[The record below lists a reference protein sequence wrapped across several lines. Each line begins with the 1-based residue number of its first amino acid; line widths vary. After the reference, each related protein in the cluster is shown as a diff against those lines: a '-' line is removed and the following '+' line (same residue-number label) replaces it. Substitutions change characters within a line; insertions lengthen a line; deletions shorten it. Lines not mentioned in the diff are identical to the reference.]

1 MNNSLS
7 QHLTESINKQ
17 ERVDESLVLGA
28 IVATTCLTYAV
39 APVLNTDFM
48 KSVGEGLG
56 KLLGGFGS
64 LFGNLSKKDSPDDK
78 ASKELHDLLKKKPSD
93 LSPKEKSR
101 LKELAAKFDLS
112 DELSDN
118 ELKRFE
124 EATNSSLNDYDAEED
139 KTTKKTDKKSKSDDN
154 KTADDDTNDDKDNTP
169 VFDNNTM
176 SGLLMLAEKANKNNK
191 DENEKKKNE
200 ALINLL
206 AAASYDKD
214 GNEIPMEDRLSKLK
228 DMVGEDGWE
237 AFKKDINDTY
247 EKNKDSKEFKEALED
262 AKNSIKASDVES
274 FVKSAKEKA
283 KTTLNEIEKE
293 RKKIEDSENN
303 IKELQKKID
312 AGKKEDDIEDLKKQL
327 KDLKQERDELVKN
340 SIVGQASPAVAETIT
355 NTTETKPEGEK
366 EGEKETK
373 PEGEK
378 EPKDYTN
385 EEIEKIQDELADL
398 DEEKDKNKIKEKEE
412 LLKSIAKAKG
422 KDESDYLPKNEKT
435 KDGKVIQKKV
445 GPMGGKYYRS
455 KGEKGW
461 SNWQNYQT
469 PDQLPESKQYNSL
482 SNYLIDKII
491 DK

>member
-7 QHLTESINKQ
+7 QHLTESINEQ

-48 KSVGEGLG
+48 KSVGDGLG
-56 KLLGGFGS
+56 KLLGGIGS
-64 LFGNLSKKDSPDDK
+64 LFGNLSKKNSPDNK

-101 LKELAAKFDLS
+101 LKELAEKFDLS

-124 EATNSSLNDYDAEED
+124 EATNSSLTDYDAEDDKSTKKDD
-139 KTTKKTDKKSKSDDN
+139 KTTKS
-154 KTADDDTNDDKDNTP
+154 DDDTDDDKDNTP
-169 VFDNNTM
+169 AFDNNTM
-176 SGLLMLAEKANKNNK
+176 NGLLMLAEKANKNNK

-237 AFKKDINDTY
+237 AFEKDINDTY
-247 EKNKDSKEFKEALED
+247 EKNKDSKEFEKALED

-274 FVKSAKEKA
+274 FVNSAKEKA
-283 KTTLNEIEKE
+283 KTTLDEIEKE

-303 IKELQKKID
+303 IKELQKRID
-312 AGKKEDDIEDLKKQL
+312 SGKKEDDIEDLKKQL

-340 SIVGQASPAVAETIT
+340 SIVGQASPAVAETIID
-355 NTTETKPEGEK
+355 NTTEDKPEGEK
-366 EGEKETK
+366 EDK
-373 PEGEK
+373 PKGEK

-385 EEIEKIQDELADL
+385 DEIEKIQDALADL
-398 DEEKDKNKIKEKEE
+398 DEEKDKDKIKEKEE
-412 LLKSIAKAKG
+412 LLKSIAKDKG

-455 KGEKGW
+455 KGKNGW

-469 PDQLPESKQYNSL
+469 PDQLPESKQYNNL
-482 SNYLIDKII
+482 SKYLIDKII

>member
-7 QHLTESINKQ
+7 QHLTESINEQK
-17 ERVDESLVLGA
+17 RVDESLVLGA

-48 KSVGEGLG
+48 KSVGDGLG
-56 KLLGGFGS
+56 KLLGGIGS

-93 LSPKEKSR
+93 LSPREKSR
-101 LKELAAKFDLS
+101 LKELAEKFDLS
-112 DELSDN
+112 NELSDN

-124 EATNSSLNDYDAEED
+124 EATNSSLSDYDAEDD
-139 KTTKKTDKKSKSDDN
+139 KSTKKDDKSTKK
-154 KTADDDTNDDKDNTP
+154 DDDTDGNDVDDAPK
-169 VFDNNTM
+169 FDNNTM

-247 EKNKDSKEFKEALED
+247 EKNKDSKEFEKAIED

-283 KTTLNEIEKE
+283 KTTLDEIEKE
-293 RKKIEDSENN
+293 RKKIEESENN

-312 AGKKEDDIEDLKKQL
+312 AGKKDDDIEDLKKQL
-327 KDLKQERDELVKN
+327 KELKQERDELVKN

-355 NTTETKPEGEK
+355 DTTNTTDDEPKGEK
-366 EGEKETK
+366 
-373 PEGEK
+373 EGEK

-385 EEIEKIQDELADL
+385 DEIEKIQDELADL
-398 DEEKDKNKIKEKEE
+398 DEEKDKDKIKEKEE

>member
-7 QHLTESINKQ
+7 QPLTESINEQK
-17 ERVDESLVLGA
+17 RVDESLVLGA

-48 KSVGEGLG
+48 KSVGDGIG
-56 KLLGGFGS
+56 KLLGGIGS

-93 LSPKEKSR
+93 LSPKEKAR
-101 LKELAAKFDLS
+101 LKELAEKFDLS

-124 EATNSSLNDYDAEED
+124 EATNSSLSDYDANDDNSTKKDD
-139 KTTKKTDKKSKSDDN
+139 KTSKSDD
-154 KTADDDTNDDKDNTP
+154 DNDDKDNTP
-169 VFDNNTM
+169 AFDNNTM
-176 SGLLMLAEKANKNNK
+176 SGLLMLAEKANENNK

-247 EKNKDSKEFKEALED
+247 EKNKDSKEFKKALED

-283 KTTLNEIEKE
+283 KTTLDEIEKE
-293 RKKIEDSENN
+293 RKKIEESENN

-312 AGKKEDDIEDLKKQL
+312 ADKKEDDIEDLIKQL
-327 KDLKQERDELVKN
+327 KELKLERDELVKN

-355 NTTETKPEGEK
+355 DTTNTTDDEPKGEK
-366 EGEKETK
+366 
-373 PEGEK
+373 EGEK

-385 EEIEKIQDELADL
+385 DEIEMIQDELADL
-398 DEEKDKNKIKEKEE
+398 DEEKDKDKFEE
-412 LLKSIAKAKG
+412 LYHSYKNQMTYVAMSVVHNEADTEDIVHDVFVKIATRHM
-422 KDESDYLPKNEKT
+422 DTVNQISEEVDL
-435 KDGKVIQKKV
+435 
-445 GPMGGKYYRS
+445 R
-455 KGEKGW
+455 
-461 SNWQNYQT
+461 NYM
-469 PDQLPESKQYNSL
+469 
-482 SNYLIDKII
+482 
-491 DK
+491 